1 MTALTYLFSG
11 TRATQVTN
19 FILGSLLL
27 CSYYEVQFFSNH
39 WLIII
44 LPFPLVKTCEVCCSD
59 QLENNSIA
67 VL

>member
-1 MTALTYLFSG
+1 MTVLTDLFSE
-11 TRATQVTN
+11 TRGTQVTN

-27 CSYYEVQFFSNH
+27 CSHHEFQFFSSH

-44 LPFPLVKTCEVCCSD
+44 LPFPLVKTREVCCSD
-59 QLENNSIA
+59 QLENNGIV